1 METKIH
7 EWEVTD
13 ECGWRMVELHRI
25 DGELCLFAY
34 DKDGGEVQPNLW

>member
-13 ECGWRMVELHRI
+13 ECGWRNVELWEQ

-34 DKDGGEVQPNLW
+34 DKDGEEVMPDV